1 MLLSGPSNLGGELS
15 PDRSH
20 PGTECLRLV
29 PRTFPILVGY
39 LHSHASDLFW
49 ALGHIISHGVQR
61 GRGWGGHPLILT
73 SSWSRRVKRV
83 GGLLHLT
90 FGGVLRDCDSQY
102 LAVFG
107 WLGGSSLGSRFILFP
122 VPLQL
127 EEPFLKFLP

>member
-1 MLLSGPSNLGGELS
+1 MSWTGSSSDFFNFSWLSALTCLGLVLGSGPYYLPGS
-15 PDRSH
+15 PARK
-20 PGTECLRLV
+20 
-29 PRTFPILVGY
+29 
-39 LHSHASDLFW
+39 
-49 ALGHIISHGVQR
+49 GV
-61 GRGWGGHPLILT
+61 GGHPLILT

-107 WLGGSSLGSRFILFP
+107 WLSGSRLGSRFILFP